1 MIALKPKLAP
11 AFLLAASLTG
21 AGVLGQRPA
30 AEDKPTPEALATRVD
45 RCVQAWQ
52 PTREERRL
60 DLIGWASD
68 LRQALKLAKEHNR
81 PIFLFTYSGS
91 ASREHAMALQRC

>member
-1 MIALKPKLAP
+1 MSALKSKLVP

-21 AGVLGQRPA
+21 AGVLGQRTA
-30 AEDKPTPEALATRVD
+30 AEDKPTPEALAARVD
-45 RCVQAWQ
+45 HCVQAWQ
-52 PTREERRL
+52 PTRDERRL
-60 DLIGWASD
+60 DLIGWAGD
-68 LRQALKLAKEHNR
+68 LREALSLAKKHNR